1 MITCHVNDYRNLVT
15 VEHHS
20 CQCPVCN

>member
-1 MITCHVNDYRNLVT
+1 MITCHANDYRNLVT

-20 CQCPVCN
+20 CQCQVCN